1 MEKTLLLTI
10 SYDGRPFSGWQRQ
23 PSRRTVQ
30 GELEEALSEI
40 LRRPVKV
47 DGCSRTDA
55 GVHALGQC
63 ASFSGE
69 IKIPTENLAYAL
81 NNRLPGSIRI
91 VGCEEKPAGF
101 HARFNSRGK
110 TYLYRIT
117 TGPMKDPF
125 QRDHVY
131 HVTRPLDTER
141 MRVAAG
147 LIEGKHDFACFQ
159 AAGGQPRQ
167 TTVRTIYRLEVEE
180 RPWAP
185 FSDMGLIGS
194 APAAGEAGR
203 GSAGGESCGETAFFT
218 IWYASSQEPWW
229 MSARES
235 WHRRTYRRFWQ
246 AATERA
252 QGILRRQGDCIWP
265 ESTTEILLRA
275 KCKRGAVMPET
286 QWQEAA
292 CCMH

>member
-125 QRDHVY
+125 RRDHVY

-141 MRVAAG
+141 MRAAAG

-203 GSAGGESCGETAFFT
+203 GSAGGESCGEEPAAAGREIRLHVTGDGFLYNMVRIITGTLVDVGEGKLAPEDIPAILAGGDRTRAGHTA
-218 IWYASSQEPWW
+218 P
-229 MSARES
+229 ARGLYLA
-235 WHRRTYRRFWQ
+235 RIYY
-246 AATERA
+246 
-252 QGILRRQGDCIWP
+252 
-265 ESTTEILLRA
+265 
-275 KCKRGAVMPET
+275 
-286 QWQEAA
+286 
-292 CCMH
+292 